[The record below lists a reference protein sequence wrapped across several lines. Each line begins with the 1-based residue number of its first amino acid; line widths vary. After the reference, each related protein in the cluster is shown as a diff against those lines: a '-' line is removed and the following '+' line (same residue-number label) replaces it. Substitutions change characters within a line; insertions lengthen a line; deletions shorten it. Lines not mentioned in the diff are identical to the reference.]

1 MYLRMY
7 FLESR
12 AMLKRTKACLLF
24 IALVVAF
31 MAPLAADAAG
41 LGRLTVTSTP
51 GQPFKAEIDLVAVKK
66 EEKLSLSARLAPQET
81 FRQANVDYLPLL
93 STFKATVET
102 RSDGL
107 PYVKIVSPQA
117 VAEPLLNM
125 LVELNWPSGRL
136 LREYTVVLAQ
146 PENDAHPP
154 AKPVIQAG
162 SNGSAKGEPAIE
174 KTHEKTHSS
183 IKHEAKTPVV
193 AESAPQAVKTP
204 GVYGPVKQGDTLGGI
219 VNNIPLPT
227 GTSFNQMLVAL
238 RRANPDAFIDNNMH
252 QLMAGPVL
260 RIPDGGEI
268 AAVSP
273 AEANKEIRVQ
283 TVDWNQRRLPSAVV
297 VAEELKQT
305 ITGKIDRT
313 VEADGI
319 AAREPATEVLKLSKG
334 VEPWNADKDASNMG
348 SSLGEKKSEQ
358 PGAQDRLHAMEEDV
372 TAKSRALREANE
384 RIALLEKNIKELQQ
398 LLELKNLAL
407 AEMQKRTEGI
417 RPGTATAS
425 VLPATVPL
433 QPELDRGSPVAAQP
447 PAQPVTLSIN
457 PPISQLPSS
466 GTEANEP
473 EQVAANQATA
483 DEAAETVEIAKP
495 AQSAKL
501 THEQTPGADTGTRT
515 RGKGTIIDDL
525 VANFEYLGGAL
536 VLLITGIVG
545 VSMARGPKSSSLF
558 DSDEDAISSVP
569 PSQPRDRAQGT
580 LVSPGADTAGLAHE
594 AGPVAF
600 TEREVA
606 DIGLNTDGV
615 RSAEQ
620 LKEEFEKRDTHWHEI
635 VNKVDLARAYREMGD
650 KDAARQILQEVIEEG
665 DARQQESARL
675 MLANL

>member
-1 MYLRMY
+1 MYFTY
-7 FLESR
+7 VFLESR

-24 IALVVAF
+24 IALIL
-31 MAPLAADAAG
+31 PLAAGAAG
-41 LGRLTVTSTP
+41 LGRLTVTSAP

-93 STFKATVET
+93 STFKTTVET

-136 LREYTVVLAQ
+136 LREYTVVLTQ

-154 AKPVIQAG
+154 AKPLIQANSPG
-162 SNGSAKGEPAIE
+162 SVKGDPATE
-174 KTHEKTHSS
+174 KTHEKNHSS
-183 IKHEAKTPVV
+183 IKHGEKTPVV
-193 AESAPQAVKTP
+193 AESAPQAFKTP

-219 VNNIPLPT
+219 ANNIPLPT

-238 RRANPDAFIDNNMH
+238 HRANPDAFIDNNMH
-252 QLMAGPVL
+252 QLKAGPVL
-260 RIPDGGEI
+260 KIPDSGEI
-268 AAVSP
+268 AEVSP
-273 AEANKEIRVQ
+273 AEANKEIQVQ
-283 TVDWNQRRLPSAVV
+283 TVDWNQRRLPSAVA

-305 ITGKIDRT
+305 VTGKIDRT

-334 VEPWNADKDASNMG
+334 AEPWNAANDASNMG
-348 SSLGEKKSEQ
+348 SNPGEKKSEQ
-358 PGAQDRLHAMEEDV
+358 PGTQDRLHAMEEDV

-407 AEMQKRTEGI
+407 AEMQKRAEG
-417 RPGTATAS
+417 RPGAATAS
-425 VLPATVPL
+425 VPPATVSL
-433 QPELDRGSPVAAQP
+433 QSAPGPEAPVAAQP
-447 PAQPVTLSIN
+447 PAQPVSRSIS
-457 PPISQLPSS
+457 PQISQLPSS
-466 GTEANEP
+466 GIEANEP

-483 DEAAETVEIAKP
+483 DEAAETVEIAKSVQP
-495 AQSAKL
+495 AKL
-501 THEQTPGADTGTRT
+501 THEQASGVDTGTGTRT
-515 RGKGTIIDDL
+515 RGKDTIIDDL

-545 VSMARGPKSSSLF
+545 VSMVRGPKSSSLF
-558 DSDEDAISSVP
+558 DSDEDAVSSSVP
-569 PSQPRDRAQGT
+569 YSQPRDSAQGT

-594 AGPVAF
+594 VAPASF
-600 TEREVA
+600 TERDVA
-606 DIGLNTDGV
+606 GTGLNTGGT

-620 LKEEFEKRDTHWHEI
+620 MKEEFEKRDTHWHEI

-650 KDAARQILQEVIEEG
+650 EDAARQILQEVIDEG